1 MQTINTNTNK
11 EALDAHG
18 FSQKER
24 IVQNISLALN
34 VPDIQPIRAMN
45 ITKNRTNVHGAFDRR
60 SEWCYVFV
68 LLLSHVATFLPVA
81 YIFIQGTLESK
92 LDEIS

>member
-1 MQTINTNTNK
+1 
-11 EALDAHG
+11 
-18 FSQKER
+18 
-24 IVQNISLALN
+24 
-34 VPDIQPIRAMN
+34 MN

-60 SEWCYVFV
+60 SSWCYLFA
-68 LLLSHVATFLPVA
+68 LLLLRVATFLPVA

>member
-1 MQTINTNTNK
+1 MQTINTNPNK
-11 EALDAHG
+11 EALEAHG
-18 FSQKER
+18 LSKKEQ

-34 VPDIQPIRAMN
+34 IPDIQPMRAMN
-45 ITKNRTNVHGAFDRR
+45 ITKNRTNVHGAFDRC
-60 SEWCYVFV
+60 SEWCHLFV
-68 LLLSHVATFLPVA
+68 LLLLHVATFRPVA